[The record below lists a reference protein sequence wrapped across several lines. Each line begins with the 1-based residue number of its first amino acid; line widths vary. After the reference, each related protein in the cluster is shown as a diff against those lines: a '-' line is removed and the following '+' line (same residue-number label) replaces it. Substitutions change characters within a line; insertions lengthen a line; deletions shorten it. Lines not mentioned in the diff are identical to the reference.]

1 MDRSMNENR
10 FLFSDRILKSNR
22 SFIREIL
29 KVTSHPEIISFAGG
43 HPDPDLFPVQELAA
57 STESAF
63 QKYGSKLLQYG
74 ISEGFTPLREKIFE
88 RYYKNINY
96 SLGPENILITTGS
109 QQALDLIGK
118 VFINPGDSILIE
130 RPGYLGAIQAFSLY
144 EPNLVGIPMESDGLD
159 PEFLKTVFRD
169 VDPKFLYSNPT
180 FQNPTGKTL
189 PLDKRKRISEILKK
203 ENCIFIEDNPYGE
216 IRFDEEIL
224 QSVQSFYP
232 EGTVSLGTFSKTL
245 TPGFRVGWICAPKE
259 IMDRLLIAKQASD
272 LHSNLLSQ
280 IVLDEYLNRYDL
292 NLQIEK
298 TRSSYRIKKECM
310 EEFLNRTMID
320 FADWVSPKGGMFFW
334 LKLKDGVRSM
344 ELFDVA
350 IANNVAF
357 VPGIPFYADKPEP
370 DTMRI
375 NFSHS
380 SLDAIEMGIDRIAES
395 VRKISKIH
403 V

>member
-1 MDRSMNENR
+1 MNEDR
-10 FLFSDRILKSNR
+10 FLFSDRILKSSR

-43 HPDPDLFPVQELAA
+43 HPDPALFPVEELAA

-96 SLGPENILITTGS
+96 SLNPENILITTGS

-144 EPNLVGIPMESDGLD
+144 EPNLVGIPLEDDGLN
-159 PEFLKTVFRD
+159 PESLKNIFTN

-189 PLDKRKRISEILKK
+189 PLEKRKRIAEILRK
-203 ENCIFIEDNPYGE
+203 ENCVFIEDNPYGE
-216 IRFDEEIL
+216 IRFDDEIL
-224 QSVQSFYP
+224 PSVQSFYP
-232 EGTVSLGTFSKTL
+232 EGTISLGTFSKTL

-292 NLQIEK
+292 NAQIEK

-310 EEFLNRTMID
+310 EEFLNRYMID

-334 LKLKDGVRSM
+334 LKLKRSIRSM
-344 ELFDVA
+344 DLFDAA

-357 VPGIPFYADKPEP
+357 VPGIPFYANEPEL

-380 SLDAIEMGIDRIAES
+380 SLEAIEKGIIRISES
-395 VRKISKIH
+395 VRKISKIE